1 MAWVVDTDL
10 LLDVATRDATFWRR
24 SADLLVKQR
33 PMGLLVCPITY
44 VELAPVFYGV
54 TKDADEFLALIGVQ
68 QPESLTMID
77 AKVAFV
83 SWHLA
88 VQRKQKKVE
97 RKRPVAD
104 VLIGAF
110 ALRFDGLMTRNTSD
124 FRTLFPNLNLLSP

>member
-1 MAWVVDTDL
+1 MPWVVDTDL
-10 LLDVATRDATFWRR
+10 LLDVATRDAIFWRR
-24 SADLLVKQR
+24 SADLLAKQR
-33 PMGLLVCPITY
+33 PLGLLVCPVTY

-54 TKDADEFLALIGVQ
+54 TKDADEFLAMLGVQ
-68 QPESLTMID
+68 PPESLTMID

-104 VLIGAF
+104 VLIGAS
-110 ALRFDGLMTRNTSD
+110 AMRFDGLLTRNTSD
-124 FRTLFPNLNLLSP
+124 FRPVFPNLTIIEP

>member
-24 SADLLVKQR
+24 SADLLAKQR
-33 PMGLLVCPITY
+33 PLGLLVCPVTY
-44 VELAPVFYGV
+44 VELAPVFQGV
-54 TKDADEFLALIGVQ
+54 TKDADEFLAMLGVQ
-68 QPESLTMID
+68 PRESLTMID

-88 VQRKQKKVE
+88 VQRKHKEVE

-110 ALRFDGLMTRNTSD
+110 AMRFDGLLTRNTSD
-124 FRTLFPNLNLLSP
+124 FRLAFPNLTILEP

>member
-24 SADLLVKQR
+24 SADLLAKQR
-33 PMGLLVCPITY
+33 PLGLLVCPVTY

-54 TKDADEFLALIGVQ
+54 TKDADEFLAMLGVQ
-68 QPESLTMID
+68 PRESLTMID

-88 VQRKQKKVE
+88 VQRKHKEVE

-110 ALRFDGLMTRNTSD
+110 AMRFDGLLTRNTSD
-124 FRTLFPNLNLLSP
+124 FRLAFPNLTILEP